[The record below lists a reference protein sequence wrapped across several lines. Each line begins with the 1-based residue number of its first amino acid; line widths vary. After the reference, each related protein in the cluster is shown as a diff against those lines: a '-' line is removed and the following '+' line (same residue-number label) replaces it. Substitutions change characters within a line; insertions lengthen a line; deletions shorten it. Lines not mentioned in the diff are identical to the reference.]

1 MASSA
6 VVWGVLA
13 LGFWGFRGGPYQLRT
28 KRLPFFLFLFIYYF
42 CVCFLHCFLFMEIY
56 MFSYFFFLKNHF
68 RFLLLG
74 MKVE

>member
-28 KRLPFFLFLFIYYF
+28 KRFPFFLFFSFSFLYF
-42 CVCFLHCFLFMEIY
+42 LQCFLFMEIY
-56 MFSYFFFLKNHF
+56 LSSFFLFFLKIIF
-68 RFLLLG
+68 VFFL
-74 MKVE
+74 